1 MCHPGRP
8 GPQGDAHCG
17 SPSLAEVARIFLA
30 VLVALHTLTAAHL
43 IEVDS
48 RQLAVVLVGGDAEKD
63 GVIGPVG
70 VAFLQ

>member
-1 MCHPGRP
+1 MRLALL
-8 GPQGDAHCG
+8 GPLPED
-17 SPSLAEVARIFLA
+17 EVARILLA
-30 VLVALHTLTAAHL
+30 VLVALHALTAAHL

-48 RQLAVVLVGGDAEKD
+48 RQLAVVLVGGDAEED